1 MSLLVDK
8 DGFSIIQLA
17 VIFGCSTSVLN
28 TLMKAGCC
36 ITDEEVIIAANTRQ
50 THTLEFLLRH
60 TAYQEGMID
69 LATCSLKVANAL
81 QKAVEKQNMEEQ

>member
-1 MSLLVDK
+1 MSLLVDE

-17 VIFGCSTSVLN
+17 VFFGCSTSVLI

-36 ITDEEVIIAANTRQ
+36 VTDEEVIIAANTRQ

-60 TAYQEGMID
+60 IVYQEGMTN
-69 LATCSLKVANAL
+69 LYPVLFHVLKVI
-81 QKAVEKQNMEEQ
+81 QRSYF